1 MSEKKIT
8 RCGTIAIVGRPNVGK
23 STLLNYLIGTKI
35 SITSKKAQTTRYQLL
50 GIQTIDDTQFLFID
64 TPGFQLKHLNVM
76 NKGLNK
82 TVHQVLSDV
91 NVVLFVIESKGMT
104 KEDIA
109 VMKLIPKDR
118 PTILVINKV
127 DLMKDK
133 NLLLKE
139 IKIMSES
146 YKFKAM
152 IPVSAKR
159 NKNLENLLSTI
170 RDHLPEQPFIY
181 GEDEITDKSE
191 RFLASEIIR
200 EKVFRLMGQEV
211 PYAIAVEIEKFEVE
225 GNLRRIFAVIIVD
238 KESQKPMLIGK
249 DGEKLKK
256 ISTESRHD
264 MEELF
269 GGKVWLETWVKVK
282 SGWSTDQR
290 VLKSLGL

>member
-1 MSEKKIT
+1 VSDHQIT

-23 STLLNYLIGTKI
+23 STLLNYLVGSKI

-64 TPGFQLKHLNVM
+64 TPGFQLKHLNLM

-82 TVHQVLSDV
+82 TVNQVLSDV
-91 NVVLFVIESKGMT
+91 DVVLFVIESRGMT
-104 KEDIA
+104 EEDQA
-109 VMKLIPKDR
+109 VLKLIPKDR
-118 PTILVINKV
+118 PTILVMNKV

-133 NLLLKE
+133 NTLLKE
-139 IKIMSES
+139 IKTLSES
-146 YKFKAM
+146 YSFKAM
-152 IPVSAKR
+152 IPVSAKK
-159 NKNLENLLSTI
+159 NKHLDHLLSTV
-170 RDHLPEQPFIY
+170 RDFLPEQPFIY

-200 EKVFRLMGQEV
+200 EKIFRLTGQEV
-211 PYAIAVEIEKFEVE
+211 PYSIAVEIEKFEVE
-225 GNLRRIFAVIIVD
+225 GHLRRIFAAIIVD
-238 KESQKPMLIGK
+238 KESQKPMLIGR
-249 DGEKLKK
+249 DGEKLKQ
-256 ISTESRHD
+256 ISTESRQD